1 MGMFDSLYFDKEIL
15 PLSDDIIKDF
25 PNDIEWQ
32 TKSLECVLD
41 RLTIKD
47 GELLVQRYETELTP
61 ENERPYPNDPRLS
74 FIGMY
79 RKINERFEKYDYTG
93 SIIFYSF
100 VNDVWYEFFGE
111 FQDGKLIK
119 ITNK

>member
-41 RLTIKD
+41 KLIIKD
-47 GELLVQRYETELTP
+47 GELLIQRYETELTP
-61 ENERPYPNDPRLS
+61 ENERPYPNDHRLS
-74 FIGMY
+74 IIGMY
-79 RKINERFEKYDYTG
+79 RQINERLEKYDYTG
-93 SIIFYSF
+93 SIMFYSF
-100 VNDVWYEFFGE
+100 INDVWYEFFGE
-111 FQDGKLIK
+111 FQNGKLIK

>member
-41 RLTIKD
+41 KLIIKD

-61 ENERPYPNDPRLS
+61 ENERPYPNDHRLS
-74 FIGMY
+74 IIGMY
-79 RKINERFEKYDYTG
+79 RQINERLEKYDYTG

-100 VNDVWYEFFGE
+100 INDVWYEFFGE
-111 FQDGKLIK
+111 FQNGKLIK

>member
-15 PLSDDIIKDF
+15 PLSDDILKDL
-25 PNDIEWQ
+25 PDDIEWQ

-41 RLTIKD
+41 RLIIKD

-61 ENERPYPNDPRLS
+61 ENERPYPNDSRLS

-79 RKINERFEKYDYTG
+79 RQINERFEKYDYTG
-93 SIIFYSF
+93 SMMFYSDL
-100 VNDVWYEFFGE
+100 NSNWYEFIGE
-111 FQDGKLIK
+111 FKNDTIIK
-119 ITNK
+119 NIEK